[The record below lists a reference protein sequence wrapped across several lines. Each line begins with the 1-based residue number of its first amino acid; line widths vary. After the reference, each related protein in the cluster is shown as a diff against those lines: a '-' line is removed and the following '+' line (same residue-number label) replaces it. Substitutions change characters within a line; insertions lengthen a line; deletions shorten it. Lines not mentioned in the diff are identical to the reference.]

1 METVNFMAKRF
12 KTVGYTF
19 VVKLYHCAVNHP
31 SGLRLNKKA
40 NYLANQV
47 IVIVPPGFD
56 GLADTDSFSVKTLQ
70 VN

>member
-19 VVKLYHCAVNHP
+19 VGKLYHCAVNHP

-40 NYLANQV
+40 NYLANK
-47 IVIVPPGFD
+47 
-56 GLADTDSFSVKTLQ
+56 VKICNCATR
-70 VN
+70 V

>member
-19 VVKLYHCAVNHP
+19 VGKLYHCAVNHP

-47 IVIVPPGFD
+47 KICNCAPGFD
-56 GLADTDSFSVKTLQ
+56 GLADTDSFSVKTL
-70 VN
+70 

>member
-19 VVKLYHCAVNHP
+19 VGKLYHCAVNHP

-40 NYLANQV
+40 NYLANQFKF
-47 IVIVPPGFD
+47 VIVPPGFD
-56 GLADTDSFSVKTLQ
+56 GLADTDSFSVETL
-70 VN
+70 